1 MKQRPTTERMIY
13 MFNDEFR
20 KPDTN
25 EISYYPED
33 EANPQNSKTKKHG
46 NKEKVLGLI
55 ALMAVVSVGSIG
67 GYKLVTE
74 KNTAPETA
82 IVEQASET
90 APPEQTEAAASSD
103 TAVTTAASGETYHSM
118 LELANKGSEMS
129 VPDIVKKVKPSVVGI
144 SSEFVIDSGF
154 SYLSGTSIGTGTGIV
169 MSEDGYIIT
178 NAHVVVTSE
187 YGTKITAQKVTVVLS
202 DQSEHEA
209 EIIGADTKTDLAV
222 LKIDPKGVDLVPAE
236 FGNSDELEEGELAVA
251 IGNPLGFELYGS
263 TTCGIISALNRTIT
277 TDNDSLS
284 LIQTDAAINPGNSG
298 GPLINSF
305 GQVIGINSNKIVSS
319 QVEGIG
325 FAIPINEAKPIIDD
339 LINKGYVSGRP
350 LIGITGEDIN
360 QRTARYYDI
369 PEGIMVR
376 FIEPGSAADEAGVK
390 LADIIVGIE
399 GTAVKT
405 MDELNSI
412 KDKYSAGDTVT
423 ITVYRDGSELDL
435 ELTLGEA
442 TTN

>member
-1 MKQRPTTERMIY
+1 MIY

-33 EANPQNSKTKKHG
+33 NVNPEKAKAKSH

-74 KNTAPETA
+74 KNIAAETA

-90 APPEQTEAAASSD
+90 APPEQTEAAASAD

-187 YGTKITAQKVTVVLS
+187 YGTKITAQKVTVVLN
-202 DQSEHEA
+202 DQSEYEA

-236 FGNSDELEEGELAVA
+236 FGNSDELAEGELAVA

-263 TTCGIISALNRTIT
+263 TTCGIISALNRTIS

-305 GQVIGINSNKIVSS
+305 GQVIGINSSKIVTT

-405 MDELNSI
+405 MDELNNI

-442 TTN
+442 TSN

>member
-1 MKQRPTTERMIY
+1 

>member
-1 MKQRPTTERMIY
+1 

-33 EANPQNSKTKKHG
+33 EANPQNNKPKKH
-46 NKEKVLGLI
+46 NMEKALGLI

-74 KNTAPETA
+74 KNAAADTA

-90 APPEQTEAAASSD
+90 APAQTEAAAD
-103 TAVTTAASGETYHSM
+103 AAVTTAAPNETYHSM
-118 LELANKGSEMS
+118 LELDNKGSEMS

-187 YGTKITAQKVTVVLS
+187 YGTKITAKKVTVVLS

-339 LINKGYVSGRP
+339 LINKGYVTGRP

-405 MDELNSI
+405 MDELNNI
-412 KDKYSAGDTVT
+412 KDKHSAGDTVT

-442 TTN
+442 TSN

>member
-1 MKQRPTTERMIY
+1 MIY

-33 EANPQNSKTKKHG
+33 EANPQNSKPKKHG

-129 VPDIVKKVKPSVVGI
+129 IPDIVKKVKPSVVGI

-405 MDELNSI
+405 MDELNNI

>member
-1 MKQRPTTERMIY
+1 MIY
-13 MFNDEFR
+13 MFDNNDFR

-25 EISYYPED
+25 EISYYPD
-33 EANPQNSKTKKHG
+33 DMTNPENTKVKKH
-46 NKEKVLGLI
+46 NKEKILGLI

-74 KNTAPETA
+74 KNAAPETA

-90 APPEQTEAAASSD
+90 APPAQTDAAASAD
-103 TAVTTAASGETYHSM
+103 TAVTTAATGEAYHSM

-222 LKIDPKGVDLVPAE
+222 LKIDPKDVDLVPAE

-376 FIEPGSAADEAGVK
+376 FIEPGSGADEAGIK
-390 LADIIVGIE
+390 LGDIIVGIE

-405 MDELNSI
+405 MDELNNI
-412 KDKYSAGDTVT
+412 KDKHAAGDTVT

-442 TTN
+442 TSD

>member
-1 MKQRPTTERMIY
+1 
-13 MFNDEFR
+13 MFDNNEFR

-33 EANPQNSKTKKHG
+33 ELDPQNSKPKHHG
-46 NKEKVLGLI
+46 TKEKVLGLI

-74 KNTAPETA
+74 RNAAPDTSIVAQANETTAA
-82 IVEQASET
+82 
-90 APPEQTEAAASSD
+90 QTEAAAAPAD
-103 TAVTTAASGETYHSM
+103 TAVTTAASGEAYHSM

-169 MSEDGYIIT
+169 MSKDGYIIT
-178 NAHVVVTSE
+178 NAHVVVNSE
-187 YGTKITAQKVTVVLS
+187 YGTKITAKKVTVVLS

-222 LKIDPKGVDLVPAE
+222 LKIDPAGIDLVPAE

-339 LINKGYVSGRP
+339 LINKGYVTGRP

-376 FIEPGSAADEAGVK
+376 FIEPGSAADEAGAKVG
-390 LADIIVGIE
+390 DIIVGIE

-405 MDELNSI
+405 MDELNKI
-412 KDKYSAGDTVT
+412 KDKYAAGDTVT

-442 TTN
+442 TSN

>member
-1 MKQRPTTERMIY
+1 

-25 EISYYPED
+25 EVSYYPED
-33 EANPQNSKTKKHG
+33 ESNPQNNKPKKH

-74 KNTAPETA
+74 KNAAADTA
-82 IVEQASET
+82 IVEQANET
-90 APPEQTEAAASSD
+90 KPAQTEAAAAPD
-103 TAVTTAASGETYHSM
+103 TAVTTAAPNETYHSM

-187 YGTKITAQKVTVVLS
+187 YGTKITAKKVTVVLS

-222 LKIDPKGVDLVPAE
+222 LKIDPKDVDLVPAE

-339 LINKGYVSGRP
+339 LINKGYVTGRP

-405 MDELNSI
+405 MDELNNI
-412 KDKYSAGDTVT
+412 KDKHSAGDTVT

-442 TTN
+442 TSN

>member
-25 EISYYPED
+25 EISYYPD
-33 EANPQNSKTKKHG
+33 DNMNPEKTKTKKH
-46 NKEKVLGLI
+46 NTEKVLGLI

-74 KNTAPETA
+74 KNAAADTSIVAQANETA
-82 IVEQASET
+82 
-90 APPEQTEAAASSD
+90 PEQTEAAAD
-103 TAVTTAASGETYHSM
+103 AAVTTAAPNETYHSM

-187 YGTKITAQKVTVVLS
+187 YGTKITAKKVTVVLS

-222 LKIDPKGVDLVPAE
+222 LKIDPDGVDLVPAE
-236 FGNSDELEEGELAVA
+236 FGNSDELAEGELAVA

-263 TTCGIISALNRTIT
+263 TTCGIISALNRTIS

-305 GQVIGINSNKIVSS
+305 GQVIGINSSKIVTT

-405 MDELNSI
+405 MDELNNI
-412 KDKYSAGDTVT
+412 KDKHSAGDTVT

-442 TTN
+442 TSN

>member
-1 MKQRPTTERMIY
+1 MMDN
-13 MFNDEFR
+13 NDFR

-25 EISYYPED
+25 EISYYPD
-33 EANPQNSKTKKHG
+33 DVTDPDSGKVKKHG

-74 KNTAPETA
+74 KNAAAPETSIA
-82 IVEQASET
+82 EQDDENIS
-90 APPEQTEAAASSD
+90 APQTEAEAAAEA
-103 TAVTTAASGETYHSM
+103 AVTTAASGEAYHSM

-129 VPDIVKKVKPSVVGI
+129 VPDIVKKVKPSVVGV

-187 YGTKITAQKVTVVLS
+187 YGTKITAKKVTVVLS

-222 LKIDPKGVDLVPAE
+222 LKIDTEGVDLVPAE

-339 LINKGYVSGRP
+339 LINKGYVTGRP

-376 FIEPGSAADEAGVK
+376 FIEPGSAADEAGAK
-390 LADIIVGIE
+390 LGDIIVGIE

-405 MDELNSI
+405 MDELNDI

-442 TTN
+442 TSN

>member
-1 MKQRPTTERMIY
+1 

-25 EISYYPED
+25 EVSYYPED
-33 EANPQNSKTKKHG
+33 ESNPQNNKPKKH

-74 KNTAPETA
+74 KNAAADTA
-82 IVEQASET
+82 IVEQANET
-90 APPEQTEAAASSD
+90 KPAQTEAAAAPD
-103 TAVTTAASGETYHSM
+103 TAVTTAAPNETYHSM

-187 YGTKITAQKVTVVLS
+187 YGTKITAKKVTVVLS

-222 LKIDPKGVDLVPAE
+222 LKIDPKDVDLVPAE

-339 LINKGYVSGRP
+339 LINKGYVTGRP

-390 LADIIVGIE
+390 LGDIIVGIE

-405 MDELNSI
+405 MDELNNI
-412 KDKYSAGDTVT
+412 KDKHSAGDTVT

-442 TTN
+442 TSN